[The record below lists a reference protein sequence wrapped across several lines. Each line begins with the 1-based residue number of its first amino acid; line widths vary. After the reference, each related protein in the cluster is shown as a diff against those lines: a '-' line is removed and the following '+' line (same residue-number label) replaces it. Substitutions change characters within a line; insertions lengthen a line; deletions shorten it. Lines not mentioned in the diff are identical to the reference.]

1 MRKRALFLAI
11 LLWSETAG
19 AVDYTGRQYRDPFSS
34 LRPEATQKKEQPKV
48 FSAEVEGILW
58 NAESPMAILSG
69 KVVRVGSRIGEAEV
83 IRIER
88 DGVTVR
94 VNGEEKLLSRK
105 GSDKNAAS

>member
-1 MRKRALFLAI
+1 MRKSALILAI
-11 LLWSETAG
+11 LLIPSAAD
-19 AVDYTGRQYRDPFSS
+19 AVEYTGRQYRDPFSS
-34 LRPEATQKKEQPKV
+34 LRPEAAQKKEQPPA

-69 KVVRVGSRIGEAEV
+69 KVVRVGSRIGGAEV

-94 VNGEEKLLSRK
+94 VNGEDRLLSRK
-105 GSDKNAAS
+105 GSDKNAVS